1 MYYILQSMAFSRL
14 TDEEL
19 NEAIAN
25 LSSEILAK
33 QLGHSSY
40 TLHSGQGSQTV
51 SRRPIKELMMV
62 LDELE
67 NELDDREGNGILT
80 VDYKRCL

>member
-1 MYYILQSMAFSRL
+1 MAFSKL
-14 TDEEL
+14 TDAQL
-19 NEAIAN
+19 NSAIAD

-51 SRRPIKELMMV
+51 SRRPIKELMSV

-67 NELDDREGNGILT
+67 SELEDREGNGILT
-80 VDYKRCL
+80 VDYKRYL